1 MINCYFNIINK
12 MDDNDDDNMK
22 TEIIYRSVM
31 ERLYSDMKKELENED
46 DKKSLKIIKDV
57 KNIKIIFSM
66 FI

>member
-1 MINCYFNIINK
+1 
-12 MDDNDDDNMK
+12 MDDNDDDSMK

-31 ERLYSDMKKELENED
+31 ERLYSDVKKELENED

>member
-1 MINCYFNIINK
+1 

-31 ERLYSDMKKELENED
+31 ERLYSDVKKELENED